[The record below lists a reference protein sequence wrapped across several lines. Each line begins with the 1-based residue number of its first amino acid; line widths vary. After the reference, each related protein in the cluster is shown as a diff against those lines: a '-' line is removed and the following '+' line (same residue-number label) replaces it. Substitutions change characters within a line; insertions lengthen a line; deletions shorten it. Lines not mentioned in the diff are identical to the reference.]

1 MDYNAAIKEMMEGY
15 GQETPDCP
23 IEFDNLGYEF
33 MDSVYDAVLAL
44 DRVVESLPEGN
55 PRSLR
60 ISMLVEEFQEYLA
73 AEKDDDRVEVA
84 DALGDIKVI
93 LQGTGLAYGF
103 DMDAIDS
110 EIHASNMS
118 KMVDGKVVKRA
129 DGKVMK
135 PEGYFPPN
143 LSDIL
148 GCDR

>member
-1 MDYNAAIKEMMEGY
+1 MDYNSAIKDMMKGY
-15 GQETPDCP
+15 EQHTPDSP
-23 IEFDNLGYEF
+23 IEFEDMGWYF
-33 MDSVYDAVLAL
+33 KDSVYDAVAAL
-44 DRVVESLPEGN
+44 DRVVESLPKDN

-60 ISMLVEEFQEYLA
+60 VSMLIEEFQEYLT
-73 AEKDDDRVEVA
+73 AERENDRVEVA

-93 LQGTGLAYGF
+93 VQGTGLAYGF

-135 PEGYFPPN
+135 PEGYFPP
-143 LSDIL
+143 DIAKIL
-148 GCDR
+148 GVDR